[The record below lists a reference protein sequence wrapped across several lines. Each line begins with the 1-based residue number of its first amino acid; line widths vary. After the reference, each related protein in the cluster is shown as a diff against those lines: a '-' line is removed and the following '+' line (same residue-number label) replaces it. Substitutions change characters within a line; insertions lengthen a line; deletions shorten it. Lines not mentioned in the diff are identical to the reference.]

1 MLLNKYEDF
10 SVIAKD
16 EYAEELLFKI
26 EKNFNNFKTLQDKAF
41 PHLQSLTGFD
51 PRTEFTTV
59 EEGYRKLAAFAAKFD
74 QLAVN

>member
-41 PHLQSLTGFD
+41 PHLQ
-51 PRTEFTTV
+51 
-59 EEGYRKLAAFAAKFD
+59 
-74 QLAVN
+74 